1 MFGSKKR
8 AVRARIAQ
16 AELPD
21 GIARFVAD
29 VVRRTRLRRAEQV
42 DVAAELVSHFAEGI
56 AAGRGEAHQCCDVC
70 VACVGDQAAGCVQ
83 GLGHRRRFFM

>member
-16 AELPD
+16 AGLPD

-56 AAGRGEAHQCCDVC
+56 AAGRGE
-70 VACVGDQAAGCVQ
+70 
-83 GLGHRRRFFM
+83 RR